1 MGGGRGEV
9 LNKQPCVCLCEC
21 ACVCVS
27 QRPENQRRLLEE
39 NLKAN
44 LWVTRPIWVLTD
56 CVPRGYLTRN
66 TCCFLCRVVGQGRG
80 AARSIQIRTRG
91 WCMNPG
97 RS

>member
-1 MGGGRGEV
+1 MVVGGGVEQV

-39 NLKAN
+39 NLKTN
-44 LWVTRPIWVLTD
+44 LWVTRPIGVFTD

-66 TCCFLCRVVGQGRG
+66 TCCFLCRAVGQGRG
-80 AARSIQIRTRG
+80 AATAYSLEHVAG
-91 WCMNPG
+91 A
-97 RS
+97 